1 MDETNKKRINID
13 EISKVNQFGVA
24 YRNGEFLLIFNATN
38 EDFSDGT
45 AFLLPAKE
53 LKTIADGLKQ
63 SGIKYQQKFS
73 QDIGFTEE

>member
-1 MDETNKKRINID
+1 MEETNKIRINI
-13 EISKVNQFGVA
+13 EEMSKVDRFAVA
-24 YRNGEFLLIFNATN
+24 YRDGEFLLIFNATN
-38 EDFSDGT
+38 EDFSDGK